1 MGEAGYVGTAQGQLG
16 GPLGSCGSELFCEHG
31 SALIAAAGWG
41 REGVGSGCPD
51 PGSPGHPSLMPCLAH
66 GLWCQ
71 DCTLANSSHCAPKQ
85 CQPTDTVC
93 ASVRITDPSS
103 SKPGPGEGA
112 GLLKARSRERSE
124 VSSEFL
130 FPGTRSRL

>member
-1 MGEAGYVGTAQGQLG
+1 MALQTWV
-16 GPLGSCGSELFCEHG
+16 PLVIPLS
-31 SALIAAAGWG
+31 
-41 REGVGSGCPD
+41 V
-51 PGSPGHPSLMPCLAH
+51 PCLAY

-103 SKPGPGEGA
+103 SKSGPGEGA
-112 GLLKARSRERSE
+112 GLLKARAR
-124 VSSEFL
+124 
-130 FPGTRSRL
+130 

>member
-1 MGEAGYVGTAQGQLG
+1 MCRYSHRVSLEAHSGLVGV
-16 GPLGSCGSELFCEHG
+16 ELIYGHG
-31 SALIAAAGWG
+31 SAMVSCSRLGK
-41 REGVGSGCPD
+41 RGCRVCLSW
-51 PGSPGHPSLMPCLAH
+51 PGFLWSSPLPVPCLAH

-103 SKPGPGEGA
+103 SKSGPGKGTHY
-112 GLLKARSRERSE
+112 STER
-124 VSSEFL
+124 
-130 FPGTRSRL
+130 

>member
-1 MGEAGYVGTAQGQLG
+1 MQIQPQGQPG
-16 GPLGSCGSELFCEHG
+16 GPLVGSCGSGTRLKG
-31 SALIAAAGWG
+31 TGWG
-41 REGVGSGCPD
+41 KGVQGLAVQAWVPLVIVL
-51 PGSPGHPSLMPCLAH
+51 PMPCLAH

-103 SKPGPGEGA
+103 SKTGPGEDTGA
-112 GLLKARSRERSE
+112 TERQMWGE
-124 VSSEFL
+124 VRGVF
-130 FPGTRSRL
+130 

>member
-1 MGEAGYVGTAQGQLG
+1 MQGLSVLAWV
-16 GPLGSCGSELFCEHG
+16 PLVIPLP
-31 SALIAAAGWG
+31 
-41 REGVGSGCPD
+41 V
-51 PGSPGHPSLMPCLAH
+51 PCLAH

-103 SKPGPGEGA
+103 SKSGPGKGTTLPK
-112 GLLKARSRERSE
+112 GSSGERSE
-124 VSSEFL
+124 ISFEFL
-130 FPGTRSRL
+130 VPGTRA

>member
-1 MGEAGYVGTAQGQLG
+1 MQGLG
-16 GPLGSCGSELFCEHG
+16 VQAWVPLVITLP
-31 SALIAAAGWG
+31 
-41 REGVGSGCPD
+41 V
-51 PGSPGHPSLMPCLAH
+51 PCLAH

-112 GLLKARSRERSE
+112 GLLKGRCGERSE

-130 FPGTRSRL
+130 LPGTRA

>member
-1 MGEAGYVGTAQGQLG
+1 MVSLEALWSGLVVVELVYGAQGGEKGVQGLAVQAWV
-16 GPLGSCGSELFCEHG
+16 PLVIL
-31 SALIAAAGWG
+31 L
-41 REGVGSGCPD
+41 P
-51 PGSPGHPSLMPCLAH
+51 MPCLAH

-103 SKPGPGEGA
+103 SKTGPGEGT
-112 GLLKARSRERSE
+112 GRCGERSE

-130 FPGTRSRL
+130 LPGTRA